1 MIRISFTI
9 LILFL
14 LGSCA
19 RQGSPTGG
27 PKDSTPPKFLKANP
41 DTLSKNVSTL
51 IKEIRLD
58 FDEYI
63 VLKEAQ
69 KQIIVSPPLKYT
81 IVPTQNSPRKY
92 VLITLKDTLQ
102 PNTTYNI
109 NFAESIRDN
118 NEGNTLSNFQY
129 TFSTGKTIDSLQ
141 LNGKVT
147 NALTDEINEKTLV
160 ALYKKTSDEIDFK
173 TKPYYVTKIDTLG
186 NYKLNY
192 LSAGNYYVIAFNDE
206 NFNGKFDEDKEQLAF
221 DKQAFALQKNATKN
235 LILSQSKPKYKA
247 LEAKQK
253 AQGQIVVRFKGK
265 PKSVDFEIIN
275 DNFPKDFT
283 TEFISETDS
292 AMIWF
297 NTQKANFQ
305 DKNERLKI
313 VVKNQEQKDTLQ
325 LLYDTK
331 LKTTFEIKSVEKELV
346 PNEIFELQTNF
357 PIETINL
364 ERITIIQNT
373 KNIPFESE
381 INNTNLKLKFP
392 IEFAS
397 SYQIKMLPKAIIT
410 KNETQNDSLLFTFKT
425 KAKNEYGNLRLILKN
440 TPQKPF
446 FVQLMQGETKV
457 REVYGTN
464 SVIDFNYLKPA
475 EYYFKIL
482 VDENENKSWDFG
494 SYYENQQPEKT
505 YIYPFNVTVRA
516 FWDINETWNLSP

>member
-1 MIRISFTI
+1 MIRVSFTI

-19 RQGSPTGG
+19 RQGTPTGG
-27 PKDSTPPKFLKANP
+27 PKDSTAPKFLKATP
-41 DTLSKNVSTL
+41 DTLSKNVSAL

-63 VLKEAQ
+63 VLKDAQ
-69 KQIIVSPPLKYT
+69 KQIIVSPPLKYS

-92 VLITLKDTLQ
+92 VLLTLNDTLQ
-102 PNTTYNI
+102 ANTTYNI
-109 NFAESIRDN
+109 NFTESIRDN
-118 NEGNTLSNFQY
+118 NEGNVLSNFQY

-147 NALTDEINEKTLV
+147 NALTDEINDKTLV
-160 ALYKKTSDEIDFK
+160 ALYKKSSDEIDFRA
-173 TKPYYVTKIDTLG
+173 KPYYVTKIDTLG
-186 NYKLNY
+186 NYTLNY
-192 LSAGNYYVIAFNDE
+192 LSAGNYFVIAFTDE
-206 NFNGKFDEDKEQLAF
+206 NFNGKFDEDNEALAF
-221 DKQAFALQKNATKN
+221 DRQAIALEKNEIKN
-235 LILSQSKPKYKA
+235 FILSQSKPKYKA
-247 LEAKQK
+247 IEAKQK
-253 AQGQIVVRFKGK
+253 AQGQMVVRFKGK
-265 PKSVDFEIIN
+265 PKSIDFELLN
-275 DNFPKDFT
+275 HNFPKDFV
-283 TEFISETDS
+283 TEFTPETDS

-297 NTQKANFQ
+297 NTQKTNFSN
-305 DKNERLKI
+305 KNERLKI
-313 VVKNQEQKDTLQ
+313 VVKNKDRKDTLQ
-325 LLYDTK
+325 VLYDTK
-331 LKTTFEIKSVEKELV
+331 LKTAFEIKAVEKELV

-357 PIETINL
+357 PIDKLNSEK
-364 ERITIIQNT
+364 ITITQNT

-381 INNTNLKLKFP
+381 INNTDLKLKFP

-397 SYQIKMLPKAIIT
+397 SYQIKLLPKAIIT
-410 KNETQNDSLLFTFKT
+410 QNETQNDSLLFSFKT
-425 KAKNEYGNLRLILKN
+425 KAKNEYGNLRLMLKN
-440 TPQKPF
+440 APQKPF

-457 REVYGTN
+457 REVYGN
-464 SVIDFNYLKPA
+464 QSVIDFNYLKPA